1 MTIRMT
7 GLNSG
12 LDTESIIS
20 ALMSAYNMK
29 TDNYTKAQTKIEWKM
44 DAWKSLNTKVNS
56 FYKST
61 GNLRT
66 NSGWSMYKTTSSD
79 SSKATVS
86 VSGSPATGTQKLHV
100 LSTAQSTYLTGG
112 KIKKSDDSVVTDSS
126 TTLADLGIT
135 SDTTLKVTTK
145 NEDGTNAEPYEIS
158 LTSSS
163 KISDVVTELKNAG
176 LNASFDSSNGRIFV
190 SSKTTGA
197 ASDFT
202 IESDDDNAATD
213 SSTLTVLKAL
223 GLKTNSDA
231 NDVIGDT
238 NAVKIAGTDANILL
252 NGVLYKG
259 TSNYFNINGFG
270 ITVSGVTDDG
280 CVDEATG
287 EVDKN
292 KAAALT
298 DSTAISLTTAVDAEG
313 IYDTIKDFLTNYNNI
328 INEMTKLYNADD
340 ASDYE
345 PLTDDEKDS
354 MTDTEISK
362 WETKIKDSLL
372 RRDTT
377 LSSVM
382 SVMKNAM
389 AQTIEV
395 NGKTY
400 ALSSFGISTLYY
412 GTAAE
417 NEESAYHIDGDEDDE
432 NTSGNTDKLLAAINN
447 DPDTVVS
454 YFKQLT
460 TNLYNAID
468 QKMTSTTLRSRY
480 CIYNDKELQDQYDDY
495 TDIISDW
502 EDKVADKEDYYYEKF
517 ADMETALGNLNSSQS
532 ALSGLLG

>member
-29 TDNYTKAQTKIEWKM
+29 TDNYEKAQTKIEWKM
-44 DAWKSLNTKVNS
+44 DAWESLNTKVNS

-66 NSGWSMYKTTSSD
+66 ASGWNMYKTTSSD
-79 SSKATVS
+79 STKATVS
-86 VSGSPATGTQKLHV
+86 VSGTPATGTQKLHV

-112 KIKKSDDSVVTDSS
+112 KISKKDSTDAVTSS

-135 SDTTLKVTTK
+135 SSTSLKVNTK
-145 NEDGTNAEPYEIS
+145 DSDGQQVEKEIS

-163 KISDVVTELKNAG
+163 TISDVISGLKDAG
-176 LNASFDSSNGRIFV
+176 LNASFDSTNGRIFV
-190 SSKTTGA
+190 SSKTTGV

-231 NDVIGDT
+231 NDVVGAT

-252 NGVLYKG
+252 NGVLYTG

-270 ITVSGVTDDG
+270 ITVSGVTDDDDDLFDSDG
-280 CVDEATG
+280 KVVE
-287 EVDKN
+287 E

-298 DSTAISLTTAVDAEG
+298 DSTAISLSTSVDAQG
-313 IYDTIKDFLTNYNNI
+313 IYDTIKDFLTNYNSI

-345 PLTDDEKDS
+345 PLTDDEKDA

-389 AQTIEV
+389 SQTIEV
-395 NGKTY
+395 NGKKY

-432 NTSGNTDKLLAAINN
+432 NTSGNTDKLLAAINS
-447 DPDTVVS
+447 DPDTVVE

-460 TNLYNAID
+460 TNLYNALD

-480 CIYNDKELQDQYDDY
+480 CIYNDKELQSQYDDY

>member
-1 MTIRMT
+1 V
-7 GLNSG
+7 
-12 LDTESIIS
+12 
-20 ALMSAYNMK
+20 
-29 TDNYTKAQTKIEWKM
+29 
-44 DAWKSLNTKVNS
+44 NTKD
-56 FYKST
+56 
-61 GNLRT
+61 
-66 NSGWSMYKTTSSD
+66 SD
-79 SSKATVS
+79 GQQVEK
-86 VSGSPATGTQKLHV
+86 
-100 LSTAQSTYLTGG
+100 
-112 KIKKSDDSVVTDSS
+112 D
-126 TTLADLGIT
+126 
-135 SDTTLKVTTK
+135 
-145 NEDGTNAEPYEIS
+145 IS

-163 KISDVVTELKNAG
+163 TISDVISGLKDAG
-176 LNASFDSSNGRIFV
+176 LNASFDSTNGRIFV
-190 SSKTTGA
+190 SSKTTGV

-231 NDVIGDT
+231 NDVVGAT

-259 TSNYFNINGFG
+259 SSNYFNINGFG
-270 ITVSGVTDDG
+270 ITVSGVTDDDDDLFDSDG
-280 CVDEATG
+280 KVVE
-287 EVDKN
+287 E

-298 DSTAISLTTAVDAEG
+298 DSTAISLSTSVDAQG
-313 IYDTIKDFLTNYNNI
+313 IYDTIKDFLTNYNSI

-345 PLTDDEKDS
+345 PLTDDEKDA

-389 AQTIEV
+389 SQTIEV
-395 NGKTY
+395 NGKKY

-432 NTSGNTDKLLAAINN
+432 NTSGNTDKLLAAINS
-447 DPDTVVS
+447 DPDTVVE

-460 TNLYNAID
+460 TNLYNALD

-480 CIYNDKELQDQYDDY
+480 CIYNDKELQSQYDDY

>member
-1 MTIRMT
+1 
-7 GLNSG
+7 
-12 LDTESIIS
+12 
-20 ALMSAYNMK
+20 MSAYNMK